1 VKPTVV
7 IDTNVLLSGLLWPRG
22 NPHRCLI
29 LARLGTIE
37 AVTCEEILR
46 EFHEKLVDKFH
57 FDAQHAAAAVEEW
70 RHAAHLVSLTQRV
83 QVIAD
88 DPDDDV
94 VLSCAL
100 SGNAGFII
108 SGDHHLLALGR
119 YAQVVIISPSDFLIA
134 HPWMRE
140 TPSA

>member
-1 VKPTVV
+1 MKPTVV
-7 IDTNVLLSGLLWPRG
+7 IDTNVLLSGLLWPHG
-22 NPHRCLI
+22 NPHRCLV

-37 AVTCEEILR
+37 AVTCEEILQ
-46 EFHEKLVDKFH
+46 EFHEKLVDKFR
-57 FDAQHAAAAVEEW
+57 FDVQRAAAAVEEW
-70 RHAAHLVSLTQRV
+70 RQASRLVSLTQRV
-83 QVIAD
+83 QVVAA
-88 DPDDDV
+88 DPDDDL

-108 SGDHHLLALGR
+108 SGDRHLLALGR
-119 YAQVVIISPSDFLIA
+119 YDQVVIVSPSDFLIA